1 MNKEV
6 RHMNKEVRQW
16 LIRLG
21 WFILLGGLL
30 WVALQNAPLAEI
42 WASLRQLTIEQLVLI
57 LVLDVIAFVLVTMR
71 WWFIV
76 RAENSKVPL
85 LPLVAYRTAV
95 FALSY
100 FTPGPQVGGEPL
112 QVLYLRKNYNLT
124 FARATSS
131 VIVDKLLEFLTNFLF
146 LGIGLYAV
154 FRVGLFSGSEIQAS
168 VSLIPLVA
176 LLLWP
181 PIHIALLYSGR
192 FPMAI
197 ILGAAQKRFG
207 RRNWM
212 RLLVVSERLAA
223 SFFRRHPKKLLAS
236 LGVSL
241 LSWGVMALEYGLMAS
256 FLQISLDFWQVL
268 AALAALQ
275 LAFLLPLPAGLGAME
290 LSQVLV
296 MRALGLPDALGI
308 SLSLLMRARDLFN
321 GGIGLL
327 IASRAFNR

>member
-1 MNKEV
+1 MSQTI
-6 RHMNKEVRQW
+6 RQG

-21 WFILLGGLL
+21 WFVLLGGLL
-30 WVALQNAPLAEI
+30 WLALQHAPLAEI
-42 WASLRQLTIEQLVLI
+42 WASLSQLTIPQLVVILI
-57 LVLDVIAFVLVTMR
+57 LDVIAFVLVTMR
-71 WWFIV
+71 WWIIV
-76 RAENSKVPL
+76 RAESSVVPL
-85 LPLVAYRTAV
+85 LPLIGYRMAA

-100 FTPGPQVGGEPL
+100 FTFGPQVGGEPL
-112 QVLYLRKNYNLT
+112 QVLYLQRNYGVS
-124 FARATSS
+124 FARATSA

-154 FRVGLFSGSEIQAS
+154 SRVGIFSGNEIKAT
-168 VSLIPLVA
+168 VGMIPLAA

-181 PIHIALLYSGR
+181 LIHLILLYNGR
-192 FPMAI
+192 FPLSA
-197 ILGAAQKRFG
+197 LLRAVQARFG
-207 RRNWM
+207 HRKWM
-212 RLLVVSERLAA
+212 RLLMVSERLAA
-223 SFFRRHPKKLLAS
+223 TICHRHPKMLLSS

-241 LSWGVMALEYGLMAS
+241 LSWVVMAFEYSLMAR
-256 FLQISLDFWQVL
+256 FLNISLDFWQL
-268 AALAALQ
+268 FAALTALQ
-275 LAFLLPLPAGLGAME
+275 LSFLLPLPAGLGALE